1 MAVTPAK
8 GSGIGQV
15 SFEDA
20 DFMTRLTRMANP
32 VPRDTNLRPLTSREK
47 VALVN
52 PRQGGITDALSPL
65 GDALMGRSSNLGI
78 LPLSPITGDRDTIG
92 GEILQGLGNIGLAG
106 LEGLRR
112 TGETVSEIPF
122 AFGRALGTESESAYN
137 KRMGRLANTL
147 DEQTRMQQ
155 GQKGS
160 GFSIAAPTSIVGGP
174 SYQQTPTDVDQDA
187 AIRSQI
193 RDAQNI
199 TDETGIFGDIR
210 EPGMG
215 VPDFV
220 GGVPAAQDEI
230 TQALAAASE
239 DDGDVTV
246 EMQPTIDDGG
256 EGDIDL
262 GKAGSSTVKG
272 ADTAIKQS
280 TVEAIDDVL
289 KQVKPDAKPKDYN
302 DYMKEFADLTG
313 LDVSGQPDNSQAL
326 MAFGL
331 ALMQNKAGKGFNVG
345 QMLSE
350 VGAAGEKAMPALAAA
365 RKEAKTTRIKA
376 AEFAISRKDK
386 DEAQML
392 NRQQYFVMRKDGK
405 GFASNIDKAEST
417 YINPLELNAMVT
429 DKAFTDKFELIPG
442 SQFNAI
448 RKEAMKG
455 TKLGD
460 KYLDKPQKVPL
471 IKGAKDLLQVPVF
484 YESPNYKGER
494 TGRSYV
500 PQDAAK
506 RSLGEIDR
514 LNNSLNRAEDQIVEL
529 VTTINNEGVT
539 IFDQTQDGLIA
550 FGRSIGV
557 DFGEPGKLTSSQ
569 KTSLIFDRIQAQY
582 APQIL
587 QEAGKTISD
596 ADRQRVEQ
604 IVGGLEFVTS
614 AEQLTDKIRRIHED
628 IIGIGRSNVQQAYN
642 NLQDMTDYDIV
653 NLSPRTQT
661 RANQALSDDE
671 RSELEALRKKQGIN

>member
-1 MAVTPAK
+1 MADSYTN
-8 GSGIGQV
+8 
-15 SFEDA
+15 A
-20 DFMTRLTRMANP
+20 DFMTRLTRMFNP
-32 VPRDTNLRPLTSREK
+32 AKRDETLRPFTNRELLQR
-47 VALVN
+47 AY
-52 PRQGGITDALSPL
+52 PRQGLLEALSPL
-65 GDALMGRSSNLGI
+65 GDALMGKTENLGI
-78 LPLSPITGDRDTIG
+78 SEIKPLSGKPKTYG
-92 GEILQGLGNIGLAG
+92 GQLAQGLGNLGLLTGEAA
-106 LEGLRR
+106 RR
-112 TGETVSEIPF
+112 TGEVIGETPF
-122 AFGRALGTESESAYN
+122 ALGRALGTESEYGYADRISGLENILSDQA
-137 KRMGRLANTL
+137 
-147 DEQTRMQQ
+147 RMQQ
-155 GQKGS
+155 GQLS
-160 GFSIAAPTSIVGGP
+160 DVSSSPSVISSQSIVGGP
-174 SYQQTPTDVDQDA
+174 SYQQTGVDADQDA

-193 RDAQNI
+193 ADAQAI
-199 TDETGIFGDIR
+199 TEEDGIFGDFR
-210 EPGMG
+210 EPGVG
-215 VPDFV
+215 IPDFV
-220 GGVPAAQDEI
+220 GGVPAAQAEEA
-230 TQALAAASE
+230 QRKSAAE
-239 DDGDVTV
+239 VD
-246 EMQPTIDDGG
+246 
-256 EGDIDL
+256 EGDSLIEMKATVDDNGEADAAL
-262 GKAGSSTVKG
+262 GSTKAKSGAVAG
-272 ADTAIKQS
+272 ADTPVKQS
-280 TVEAIDDVL
+280 TVAALDEVL

-345 QMLSE
+345 EMLSS

-392 NRQQYFVMRKDGK
+392 NRQQYFVLPKDGK

-417 YINPLELNAMVT
+417 YINPLELNAMTT
-429 DKAFTDKFELIPG
+429 DKAFTDKFEIIPG
-442 SQFNAI
+442 DQFNAI

-455 TKLGD
+455 TELGD
-460 KYLDKPQKVPL
+460 KYLNKPQNVSL
-471 IKGAKDLLQVPVF
+471 IKGAEDLLQVPVF

-494 TGRSYV
+494 TGKSYV

-529 VTTINNEGVT
+529 ATTINNEGVT
-539 IFDQTQDGLIA
+539 IFDQTQDGLIS

-557 DFGEPGKLTSSQ
+557 DFGEPGKLTASQ

-614 AEQLTDKIRRIHED
+614 AEELTDKIRRIHED
-628 IIGIGRSNVQQAYN
+628 IIGLGRANVQQAYN
-642 NLQDMTDYDIV
+642 NLQDMTDYDIA

-661 RANQALSDDE
+661 RANQALSEDE
-671 RSELEALRKKQGIN
+671 VSELEALRKKQGIN

>member
-1 MAVTPAK
+1 MDIK
-8 GSGIGQV
+8 GIFNRLSALNNPGSFIGPLPKDYNLPPKT
-15 SFEDA
+15 SFQ
-20 DFMTRLTRMANP
+20 
-32 VPRDTNLRPLTSREK
+32 K
-47 VALVN
+47 VASVN
-52 PRQGGITDALSPL
+52 PRQGGLAAALAPL
-65 GDALMGRSSNLGI
+65 GDALMGRTSNLGI
-78 LPLSPITGDRDTIG
+78 SPLSPMTGDMDTVG
-92 GEILQGLGNIGLAG
+92 GELLQGLGNLGLAG
-106 LEGLRR
+106 LEGARR
-112 TGETVSEIPF
+112 SGEIVGDIPF
-122 AFGRALGTESESAYN
+122 AFGRALGTESQTAYEDRIN
-137 KRMGRLANTL
+137 RLTDIF

-155 GQKGS
+155 GQLGS
-160 GFSIAAPTSIVGGP
+160 GFSIAEPRTVVGGP
-174 SYQQTPTDVDQDA
+174 SYDQMDTDADQDA

-193 RDAQNI
+193 ADAQRI
-199 TDETGIFGDIR
+199 TEETGTFGDIR
-210 EPGMG
+210 QPGVG

-220 GGVPAAQDEI
+220 GGAPSAREEI
-230 TQALAAASE
+230 AQALAAASE
-239 DDGDVTV
+239 DDGDVTI
-246 EMQPTIDDGG
+246 ETQPTIDDDG
-256 EGDIDL
+256 EDDIAL
-262 GKAGSSTVKG
+262 GQAGAQADAKDGSGAVKG
-272 ADTAIKQS
+272 ADTPAKQAATS
-280 TVEAIDDVL
+280 AIDEVL
-289 KQVKPDAKPKDYN
+289 KSVKPDASPKDYD

-345 QMLSE
+345 QILSE
-350 VGAAGEKAMPALAAA
+350 VGSAGEKAMPALAAA

-386 DEAQML
+386 DEAKMI
-392 NRQQYFVMRKDGK
+392 NRQQYYILPKDGK
-405 GFASNIDKAEST
+405 GFASNIDKAESS
-417 YINPLELNAMVT
+417 YLNPLELNAMAT
-429 DKAFTDKFELIPG
+429 DAEFNSRYEIIPG
-442 SQFNAI
+442 EQFNSI

-455 TKLGD
+455 TELGD
-460 KYLDKPQKVPL
+460 KYLTKPQTVPL
-471 IKGAKDLLQVPVF
+471 IKGAEDLLQVPVF
-484 YESPNYKGER
+484 YESPNYKGEK

-557 DFGEPGKLTSSQ
+557 DFGEPGKLTPSQ

-614 AEQLTDKIRRIHED
+614 SEQLTDKIRRIHED
-628 IIGIGRSNVQQAYN
+628 IIGIGRSNVKQAYN
-642 NLQDMTDYDIV
+642 NLQDMTDYDIA

-661 RANQALSDDE
+661 RASQALSDDE